1 MPHDADYYRA
11 REMEERERAEQA
23 DRVYLRTIHRQ
34 LAEQLDRRAAECDSA
49 AELFDQLAEGASQV
63 IKQREP

>member
-11 REMEERERAEQA
+11 RAMEERARAEQA

-34 LAEQLDRRAAECDSA
+34 LAEQLDRRATECDSA
-49 AELFDQLAEGASQV
+49 AEQFDELAERASQM
-63 IKQREP
+63 IKQRGR

>member
-11 REMEERERAEQA
+11 RAMEERARAEQA
-23 DRVYLRTIHRQ
+23 DRVYLRTIHRQQ

-49 AELFDQLAEGASQV
+49 AEEFDLLAERASQV
-63 IKQREP
+63 VK